1 MGPRRDGRS
10 LSWVHADEE
19 SSGWRPPPGSGMV
32 GSLAATRLVVDY
44 QSEGDTYDDLL
55 NER

>member
-1 MGPRRDGRS
+1 MTAGAYLGSMRTRVVGPAAAS
-10 LSWVHADEE
+10 
-19 SSGWRPPPGSGMV
+19 GSGMV